1 MFKSVYSFSKVAE
14 NSTRL
19 KRINNNTRPLYL
31 KKYINFFI
39 MIKVHIR
46 MEGGGGIGSEKKKQE
61 LNKNKFSILV

>member
-1 MFKSVYSFSKVAE
+1 
-14 NSTRL
+14 
-19 KRINNNTRPLYL
+19 
-31 KKYINFFI
+31 